1 MIYVQIASYRDP
13 QLIPTI
19 NSLIDNADNPDNI
32 VIGIAWQHGQ
42 EEDIYPHLPKAN
54 YRIIDIPYQESKGA
68 CWARR
73 KLQLSYGGEPY
84 TLMIDSH
91 HRFVSGWDTKLLEM
105 HAQLGPKSII
115 TTYLPS
121 FNPETEDRVDCPWR
135 IKFDKKTSQGV
146 VSTIPDYMI
155 GVTAPEPAK
164 FFSAHFAF
172 VAGSFISDIPY
183 DDQLYFL
190 GEETSIAA
198 RAFTHGYDMY
208 HPHILLAWHE
218 YTRNGRRKH
227 WDDHPDWWKQDLSS
241 VDRYLTMAGMGNE
254 RTLQEYESFIGFT
267 LVSKP

>member
-13 QLIPTI
+13 QLAPT
-19 NSLIDNADNPDNI
+19 LQDLLANADNPDDL
-32 VIGIAWQHGQ
+32 VIGIAWQHG
-42 EEDIYPHLPKAN
+42 EEEEIEWPKAN
-54 YRIIDIPYQESKGA
+54 YRLIDIPYEQSKGA

-73 KLQLSYGGEPY
+73 LLQLQYGGEEY
-84 TLMIDSH
+84 TLMLDSH
-91 HRFVSGWDTKLLEM
+91 HRFVKGWDTILIDM
-105 HAQLGPKSII
+105 HKQLGPKSII

-121 FNPETEDRVDCPWR
+121 FDVNTGARVDCPWR
-135 IKFDKKTSQGV
+135 IKFDKKTEQGV

-155 GVTAPEPAK
+155 GVTEPEPAK

-172 VAGSFISDIPY
+172 ASGSFINDIPY

-208 HPHILLAWHE
+208 HPHVLIAWHE

-227 WDDHPDWWKQDLSS
+227 WDDHPDWWKADQAS
-241 VDRYLTMAGMGNE
+241 VAKYLEMGGMGLE
-254 RTLQEYESFIGFT
+254 RTLEEYEEFIG
-267 LVSKP
+267 LSLR